1 MLHPPS
7 QPQPPASRSPSGH
20 RGHQHPR
27 LESPRSAFEREL
39 DLFHTILA
47 WRAQRK
53 KGPDA
58 AKVAA
63 AEDGAASKA
72 GKELRTVQFAEP
84 AGPSP
89 RVAHW
94 EQPASLL
101 ASPDS
106 EFGNFRVGRLV
117 GTLKSPHQG
126 LGHLGLGASLRS

>member
-7 QPQPPASRSPSGH
+7 QPQPPASGRH

-27 LESPRSAFEREL
+27 LQSPHRVYETEL
-39 DLFHTILA
+39 DLFRTILA
-47 WRAQRK
+47 WRAQRR
-53 KGPDA
+53 KGPEA
-58 AKVAA
+58 ANVAE
-63 AEDGAASKA
+63 AEDTAEGKA

-84 AGPSP
+84 AGPEP
-89 RVAHW
+89 QAAHQ

-117 GTLKSPHQG
+117 GTLKLPHQG
-126 LGHLGLGASLRS
+126 LRHLGFGASLRS